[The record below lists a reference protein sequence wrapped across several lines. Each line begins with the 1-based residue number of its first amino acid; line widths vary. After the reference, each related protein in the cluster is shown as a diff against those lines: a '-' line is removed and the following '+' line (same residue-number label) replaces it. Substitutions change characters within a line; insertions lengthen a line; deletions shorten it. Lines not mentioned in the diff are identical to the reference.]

1 MSPNQ
6 LSILSKLVLV
16 IYPTH
21 SKSLPSP
28 LLLYSSVIRDEIWHL
43 SLIGPSTAETHDV
56 REVWWESQWCTK
68 DLEELNP
75 AQSVDQLIH
84 NIHLSFCNDDIALKG
99 YRTGDEAQVRLT
111 MRYSIPELAFTV
123 SLSQLDLSTT
133 KSPGTFKPR
142 PFLNLLEIAC
152 EAYQRLKRIDR
163 VENSQQS
170 RGNSILEYGISN
182 SSLRVSSDHQVT
194 RSSHVSNQ
202 TKQKQ
207 VASTSSQDLLARNL
221 ANPCKKAVSN
231 RLDSDFGN
239 QNQRQIRRP

>member
-1 MSPNQ
+1 
-6 LSILSKLVLV
+6 
-16 IYPTH
+16 
-21 SKSLPSP
+21 
-28 LLLYSSVIRDEIWHL
+28 
-43 SLIGPSTAETHDV
+43 
-56 REVWWESQWCTK
+56 
-68 DLEELNP
+68 
-75 AQSVDQLIH
+75 
-84 NIHLSFCNDDIALKG
+84 
-99 YRTGDEAQVRLT
+99 

-152 EAYQRLKRIDR
+152 EVGSRPGPLKSPTKTIVLFSWLGSNICSGSNRLQAYQRLKRIDR